1 MDSTSIEQITELEK
15 NRRLYSRYNRKDPNV
30 KLLKNKFSP
39 AANSEIWQADLLWL
53 QQNSAE
59 ISGIPTS
66 KFKHV
71 SVINLDE
78 IAPEEMDAFCDKT
91 PENLFIV
98 YGEAGRK
105 QHLPISGG
113 TTIVGNKA
121 VITLKDSSFFYKLD
135 IPEASISV
143 YVNPENHYM
152 FDYHKTYSD
161 NAWGIGSSEDLTDVI
176 TNSAMLIAGDY
187 PLVYLNSSNLIGVSI
202 YGYEMAKNIVVNGNE
217 TDSIVI
223 ADCDFDRPKDN
234 NHNSFI
240 QDCKNIRLER
250 NQFYATYGKYG
261 PIFHNCKNITFLD
274 VLDVCDSIQRI
285 PPVGLFSRGTK
296 AIDS

>member
-1 MDSTSIEQITELEK
+1 
-15 NRRLYSRYNRKDPNV
+15 LYDRYKHDDPNV
-30 KLLKNKFSP
+30 KLLNNRFSP
-39 AANSEIWQADLLWL
+39 VADSKIWQADLLWL

-59 ISGIPTS
+59 ISGIPTN

-78 IAPEEMDAFCDKT
+78 IDPEDIDVFDQKG
-91 PENLFIV
+91 PENLFII
-98 YGEAGRK
+98 YGTAKRK
-105 QHLPISGG
+105 KHLPISGG
-113 TTIVGNKA
+113 ATIVGNEA

-135 IPEASISV
+135 IPKARISV
-143 YVNPENHYM
+143 YINPENHHM
-152 FDYHKTYSD
+152 FDYHTKCPD
-161 NAWGIGSSEDLTDVI
+161 NEWGIGSSEDLADVL

-187 PLVYLNSSNLIGVSI
+187 PLVYLRSSNLIGVSI
-202 YGYEMAKNIVVNGNE
+202 YGNKMAKNIVVNGNE